1 MLRGLI
7 WRLAHFFAL
16 SFDLPLSKLFI
27 PTNRLNGL
35 LKLLLLFLH
44 LDIPLAVA
52 VILRTQ
58 IFLIIFISILL
69 FLLFTLL
76 SLSIL
81 LFKRI
86 HKLRQK

>member
-7 WRLAHFFAL
+7 GRLAHFFAL
-16 SFDLPLSKLFI
+16 SFDLPLSRLLL
-27 PTNRLNGL
+27 PTRLSGL
-35 LKLLLLFLH
+35 LNLLLLFLH
-44 LDIPLAVA
+44 LYIPLAVA

-76 SLSIL
+76 SLSIFL
-81 LFKRI
+81 LKCI

>member
-16 SFDLPLSKLFI
+16 SFDLPLSRLLL
-27 PTNRLNGL
+27 PTRLSGL
-35 LKLLLLFLH
+35 LNLLLLFLH
-44 LDIPLAVA
+44 LYIPLAVA

-58 IFLIIFISILL
+58 IFFIILISIFL
-69 FLLFTLL
+69 FLFTLL